1 MIKVNIMVMEKK
13 IYTTPLM
20 EVEKISLS
28 RCLLE
33 GSSVAPVPPHPGA
46 PARRCAVP
54 VF

>member
-1 MIKVNIMVMEKK
+1 MEKK

-28 RCLLE
+28 WCLLD
-33 GSSVAPVPPHPGA
+33 GSPKVTPVPPQPGA
-46 PARRCAVP
+46 PARRGVVP